1 VTPLARLELGI
12 VLRARWL
19 VVSTALAALGVLFF
33 LALATRESTILQ
45 FTGFGRVVQGVGT
58 AALLVLPLLAVLA
71 TAQSVTAA
79 RSQGALEW
87 ILSHP
92 VSRGACFR
100 ALLLPRF
107 TAVLAPVLASVV
119 VLAVVAAI
127 AREPL
132 APTLLLR
139 FLALLT
145 GQAICFT
152 TLGFLVSIYSS
163 SSEQALLRALVV
175 WFSGVA
181 LLDFALIGLLLRFQL
196 PPGVLFWI
204 SALNPVQ
211 AGRLGLLGGSDPQ
224 LGVLGPV
231 GTYIATTLGP
241 SGTLVYAIGWPLV
254 VALIAALVGWRRFS
268 RADVL

>member
-1 VTPLARLELGI
+1 MTPLARLELGV

-19 VVSTALAALGVLFF
+19 AVTTALAALGVVFF

-58 AALLVLPLLAVLA
+58 AALLVLPLLAVLV

-79 RSQGALEW
+79 RSHGALEW

-92 VSRGACFR
+92 VSRATCFR
-100 ALLLPRF
+100 ALLLPRLL
-107 TAVLAPVLASVV
+107 AVLTPVLVAVV
-119 VLAVVAAI
+119 VLAAAGAI
-127 AREPL
+127 AREPI
-132 APTLLLR
+132 APMLLLR
-139 FLALLT
+139 FVALLT

-152 TLGFLVSIYSS
+152 ALGFLVSIHAS
-163 SSEQALLRALVV
+163 SSEQALLRALLV
-175 WFSGVA
+175 WFVGVA
-181 LLDFALIGLLLRFQL
+181 LLDFALIGLLVRFQI
-196 PPGVLFWI
+196 PPGVIFWM

-211 AGRLGLLGGSDPQ
+211 AGRLGLLGGDDPQ

-241 SGTLVYAIGWPLV
+241 DGTLFYALGWPLV
-254 VALIAALVGWRRFS
+254 VAVLAVLAGWRRFS
-268 RADVL
+268 RGDLL